1 MAPKEVKEYLYRT
14 IFHRIK
20 KHNSW
25 DNSAEG
31 LDYRM
36 EEKNKSIKQTL
47 QSDNPTLDDWKRAA
61 SNTVKM
67 EEILQNA
74 RKDYTFVRDATEPYA
89 PKYREKID
97 YCRSKMRELE
107 SLDYDDK
114 RPLANLDE
122 VLLHKDTLSFE
133 KAARDLKKKYLKN
146 VVDSESFVNAAVP
159 EYEFKML
166 Q

>member
-1 MAPKEVKEYLYRT
+1 
-14 IFHRIK
+14 
-20 KHNSW
+20 
-25 DNSAEG
+25 
-31 LDYRM
+31 M

-74 RKDYTFVRDATEPYA
+74 RKDYTFIRDATEPYA
-89 PKYREKID
+89 PKYREKIE

-107 SLDYDDK
+107 YLDYDEK

-133 KAARDLKKKYLKN
+133 KAARDLKKKYLQN
-146 VVDSESFVNAAVP
+146 IIDSESFVNPAVTK
-159 EYEFKML
+159 FDFQML
-166 Q
+166 QSK